1 MAVTCLKAACD
12 EKHRDTRGCTA
23 GVRLLAK
30 CCSQQQQGERDDH
43 KVQHR
48 ALHFDH
54 AVGRQGGGV
63 QDGEA

>member
-1 MAVTCLKAACD
+1 
-12 EKHRDTRGCTA
+12 
-23 GVRLLAK
+23 
-30 CCSQQQQGERDDH
+30 
-43 KVQHR
+43 VQHR